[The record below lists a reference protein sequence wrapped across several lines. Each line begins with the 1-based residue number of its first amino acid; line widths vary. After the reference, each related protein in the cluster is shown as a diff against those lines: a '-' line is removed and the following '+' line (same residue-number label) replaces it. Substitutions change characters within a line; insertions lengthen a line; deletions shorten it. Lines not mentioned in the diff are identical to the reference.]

1 MLSLTINGL
10 YKEVNMVDAVQEELH
25 QLTSRYRPLLKHEP
39 FNEVVEQ
46 LEYWLAQYQH
56 GSLHAL
62 AFLTDN
68 GRAMLSELKR
78 QVRSTLVAMG
88 AEPRYAVVAVDGK
101 SHGFFTNAGSNL
113 ANEVDLDLEPMEEDE
128 PDAYE
133 VVSGVKTYNT
143 FSVH

>member
-25 QLTSRYRPLLKHEP
+25 QLTSRYQPLLKHEP

-46 LEYWLAQYQH
+46 LEYWLALYQR
-56 GSLHAL
+56 GSLQAL
-62 AFLTDN
+62 EFLTDN
-68 GRAMLSELKR
+68 GRAMLNELKR
-78 QVRSTLVAMG
+78 RVKATLIALG
-88 AEPRYAVVAVDGK
+88 GEPQYGVVALGDRG
-101 SHGFFTNAGSNL
+101 HAFFTQAPDLSG
-113 ANEVDLDLEPMEEDE
+113 EVDLDLEPMEEEE

-133 VVSGVKTYNT
+133 VAVGTKTYNT